1 MYAITDTSF
10 RAVADATDLMEG
22 ERMVAEVPDSVLL
35 EVGGV
40 LPRPITPNTPA
51 HYRAI
56 RDAAWQ
62 WMAAE
67 VQGRRYDT
75 VESCCSYANSTVPRY
90 KAEALA
96 MIAWRDAVN
105 MALEA
110 LVAHPPAGL
119 ETWEQVRALLP
130 QPEQF
135 AWPAEVDIP
144 LGGGESAQLG

>member
-1 MYAITDTSF
+1 MYQLAQDPDILLCIETGACIPRGHRLWPTEW
-10 RAVADATDLMEG
+10 L
-22 ERMVAEVPDSVLL
+22 AENDP
-35 EVGGV
+35 
-40 LPRPITPNTPA
+40 LPMPPPYAPNSPE

-62 WMAAE
+62 WMTAE
-67 VQGRRYDT
+67 VQSRRYDSI
-75 VESCCSYANSTVPRY
+75 ESCCSYANSTVPRY

-96 MIAWRDAVN
+96 MVAWRDAVN
-105 MALEA
+105 VALET
-110 LVAHPPAGL
+110 LVASPPAGL

-144 LGGGESAQLG
+144 LGTGESAQLD